1 MIAEARPSAFGL
13 VDEGVP
19 DIMSSDAIIEP
30 ELTPPGSIGTAV
42 PAPKWRR
49 WLFAFDSYNL
59 STNMLF
65 TSAIWVIY
73 LASHGYSPLAIGLFE
88 MTFHIAKLLAE
99 VPTGIF
105 ADLLGR
111 RKSLI
116 VFCVLSALENLL
128 FLVPTASMITLS
140 IVLSGISLAFR
151 GGANEAMLW
160 TIAGYVEPGEQSKR
174 YSKLVS
180 RMFMLGLVG
189 EIIGTATGGY
199 LGHILQVL
207 PFICRSALTA
217 LGIIPLLLLPEQ
229 RAEAS
234 HRINPWHHLGKGL
247 SVVGHNPHLLR
258 LLLLSGLTDS
268 CWQTIYFYYQLY
280 LHGLGF
286 SLTVIGLVVAASTGT
301 SFLFTAL
308 APRIMHYLPER
319 WLVPVFVL
327 LEILGLLLMSLPQPI
342 LSLIGYLV
350 LFQASV
356 AVLMP
361 AISTYV
367 NERSSEAQRATI
379 LSFQTGLFSAAMI
392 VLFPLFGLGVSHVP
406 YSTVYTWTLEAL
418 AMGSLIIYAITW
430 KMQKRRARE

>member
-1 MIAEARPSAFGL
+1 
-13 VDEGVP
+13 
-19 DIMSSDAIIEP
+19 MSSNTILEQ
-30 ELTPPGSIGTAV
+30 EHTPPGNGGAAAQSS
-42 PAPKWRR
+42 KWRR
-49 WLFAFDSYNL
+49 WLFAFDCYNL

-73 LASHGYSPLAIGLFE
+73 LAAHGYSPLAIGFFE

-111 RKSLI
+111 RKSLV
-116 VFCVLSALENLL
+116 VFCVIGALENLL
-128 FLVPTASMITLS
+128 FLTPTAPLITLS
-140 IVLSGISLAFR
+140 FALSGISLAFR

-160 TIAGYVEPGEQSKR
+160 TIAGYAEPGEQSRR

-180 RMFMLGLVG
+180 RMYMLGLVG

-207 PFICRSALTA
+207 PFICRAILTA
-217 LGIIPLLLLPEQ
+217 LGIVPLLFLPEQ
-229 RAEAS
+229 RVAAS
-234 HRINPWHHLGKGL
+234 HRTNPWRHLGKGL
-247 SVVGHNPHLLR
+247 SVVRRNPDLLR
-258 LLLLSGLTDS
+258 LLLLSALTDS
-268 CWQTIYFYYQLY
+268 CWQTIYFFYQLY

-286 SLTVIGLVVAASTGT
+286 SLTLIGLVVAVSTGS

-308 APRIMHYLPER
+308 APRVMYYLPER
-319 WLVPVFVL
+319 WLVPLFVL
-327 LEILGLLLMSLPQPI
+327 LEALGLLLMSLPQPL

-367 NERSSEAQRATI
+367 NERSTEAQRATI

-406 YSTVYTWTLEAL
+406 YSTVYIWILAAL
-418 AMGSLIIYAITW
+418 AIGGLAIYALTW
-430 KMQKRRARE
+430 ILQRAKRTI